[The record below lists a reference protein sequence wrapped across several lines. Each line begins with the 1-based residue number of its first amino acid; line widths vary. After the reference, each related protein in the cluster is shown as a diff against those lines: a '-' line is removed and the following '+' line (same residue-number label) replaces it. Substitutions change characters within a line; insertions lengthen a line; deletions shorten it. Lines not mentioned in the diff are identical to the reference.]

1 MVDSM
6 HPIHNVVQA
15 PSAPEVSKTQPQP
28 DGPGKKT
35 PFQEILESQ
44 LQRTQDLKFS
54 MHAQQRLQ
62 ARNIT
67 LGLHDVERLKRGVNQ
82 VADKG
87 GRESL
92 VLMDNSAFLVS
103 VTNRTVITAIGGDQ
117 MKNNVF
123 TNIDSTIIV

>member
-6 HPIHNVVQA
+6 HPLHNVVQA
-15 PSAPEVSKTQPQP
+15 PSAPEVSKPQPQQR
-28 DGPGKKT
+28 PGGAT
-35 PFQEILESQ
+35 PFQEILDSQ
-44 LQRTQDLKFS
+44 LQRSEDLKFS

-67 LGLHDVERLKRGVNQ
+67 LGVHDVERLKQGVNQ
-82 VADKG
+82 IADKG

-103 VTNRTVITAIGGDQ
+103 VTNRTVITAIDGNQ